1 MQSSDILNNMGDL
14 KHENKLSLATDEK
27 TLPENMYVFRAEL
40 QQQMLRLK
48 KGIYKDVQSCL
59 CFLPPNCYKTHNN
72 YKLTF
77 KRRKV
82 YTHK

>member
-1 MQSSDILNNMGDL
+1 MQSSDILNNTGDL

-48 KGIYKDVQSCL
+48 KRYLQRCTK
-59 CFLPPNCYKTHNN
+59 LPLLLTS
-72 YKLTF
+72 KLL
-77 KRRKV
+77 
-82 YTHK
+82 